1 MQPRMLVHALRLLLV
16 IAAGGLSANLV
27 AADGSA
33 ATMPDPLTAPRSS
46 PLSPMDAGAWTPAEA
61 LRWRLRFTALRAM
74 ESPAPRQIT
83 NERQCISEKKPEA
96 WAAAT
101 RLLGL
106 QHLSPGA
113 LDPDSLE
120 IRLGERQLVV
130 ARLGSPAAVN
140 ADVLFDATWGG
151 LGLGSSGVLT
161 TGNEVTIAY
170 KISMRR
176 IDGLIR
182 QANGHEV
189 VRPGLPAQITPA
201 MPVVQSGETL
211 LATMFFDYRQNA
223 QTAEVLPVLMPP
235 GSPAS
240 LTTAPEALPAIVAKL
255 RAGGSARII
264 CWGDSVTAGGDLEPG
279 QSFAELLKARLKK
292 DYPQALEWTIA
303 VGGTNSKQWLRS
315 AYPTVGTPGAWAEQC
330 DFARII
336 DAKPDLVIIEFVND
350 QWCNEAEGI
359 ALYREWIARIKAL
372 GSEVLLLTP
381 QHNWEHGSLRDK
393 DTRGLVA
400 AYRVLG
406 HEGPGVGVADMA
418 GRWERLW
425 REGIPYPALLAN
437 GFNHPDAR
445 GHQLF
450 YEEICHALA
459 ITP

>member
-1 MQPRMLVHALRLLLV
+1 MMTMIPRMLPHALCLLV
-16 IAAGGLSANLV
+16 IAGSVSSMN
-27 AADGSA
+27 AADSA
-33 ATMPDPLTAPRSS
+33 ATMPEPATAPKLLPQS
-46 PLSPMDAGAWTPAEA
+46 PIDASVWTPAEA
-61 LRWRLRFTALRAM
+61 TRWRQRFTALGAV
-74 ESPAPRQIT
+74 ELPAPRLIT
-83 NERQCISEKKPEA
+83 NERQRISAKKPEA

-101 RLLGL
+101 RLRGL

-113 LDPDSLE
+113 LDADSLE
-120 IRLGERQLVV
+120 IRWGDRQLTL
-130 ARLGSPAAVN
+130 ARLGSPAAAT
-140 ADVLFDATWGG
+140 ADVLFDAAWGG
-151 LGLGSSGVLT
+151 LGLGPSGTLT
-161 TGNEVTIAY
+161 TNDEVTIAY

-182 QANGHEV
+182 QADGHEV
-189 VRPGLPAQITPA
+189 VRLGVPAQITPA
-201 MPVVQSGETL
+201 MPVVQPGETL

-223 QTAEVLPVLMPP
+223 QTAEVLPVLMAP
-235 GSPAS
+235 GSPAPA
-240 LTTAPEALPAIVAKL
+240 TTGPEALPAIVAKL
-255 RAGGSARII
+255 RAGGTARII

-279 QSFAELLKARLKK
+279 QAFGDLLKARLKK

-303 VGGTNSKQWLRS
+303 VGGTNSRQWLRS
-315 AYPTVGTPGAWAEQC
+315 AYPAVGAPGAWAEQC
-330 DFARII
+330 DFARIV

-350 QWCNEAEGI
+350 QWCTTSEGI
-359 ALYREWIARIKAL
+359 ALYRQWIARIKAL

-381 QHNWEHGSLRDK
+381 QHNWEHGNLRDP
-393 DTRGLVA
+393 DTRGLVG